1 MRFELSVDELMAEL
15 AGDFSLLQRVVSCGP
30 MTVATPAPV
39 VQTEKQQSEDGDSDL
54 AALNALMASLAV
66 GSVLFEK
73 SKRQSEE

>member
-1 MRFELSVDELMAEL
+1 
-15 AGDFSLLQRVVSCGP
+15 